1 MSHTVIAADLGT
13 AGIQL
18 ARFEVGF
25 RKSALLDTASLPGR
39 VSGRPEERI
48 PEQLERLARALAED
62 RYACEELVLGLPG
75 DALAFRL
82 LDLPFANP
90 RQIESVLGY
99 ELESQILDPVDD
111 LVVDFLVLGPA
122 PGSGSG
128 SGETRVLAAA
138 APKALVG
145 QIVKLSQE
153 LALPLRSLGAA
164 PLGYAALLLAELPEG
179 EAPPAGTALVVDL
192 GCEQTTLCALRDG
205 RPRMARTVGRGGRQL
220 TDAIAA
226 AFRLSE
232 EAAEQAKLESG
243 FVAHAGTGPM
253 SPSQAH
259 MSNAL
264 RKALAPLLRE
274 LRQTLAAYRAS
285 YGEDVERLWLC
296 GGGARLDGLR
306 EHLAEE
312 LALPVEPLPW
322 TERPNW
328 TEAAIPVEERDRLA
342 GAVGLG
348 LGAQA
353 PTTQVNFRRGEFAYR
368 SDFSFLRAKAL
379 HLGVAAGMVCLMA
392 GVNVYAS
399 LRGLHKEHAQ
409 LAAQLQKET
418 LALFGKERLDGAAIS
433 KELRAGPQGGR
444 LPIPSASA
452 FDLLEAISRE
462 VPPADKIHLDIEEL
476 NIKPKKTT
484 IKGTTATAQQVDDLT
499 DALKSKID
507 CFDEVQK
514 GKLVKRT
521 VTAPRPSRSAD
532 PDVDSDSGSGGS
544 GDTAASKDTGP
555 TELTQ
560 FTLTIKASCP

>member
-1 MSHTVIAADLGT
+1 MAHSVIAADLGT
-13 AGIQL
+13 TGIQL

-25 RKSALLDTASLPGR
+25 RKSALLDTASLPGA
-39 VSGRPEERI
+39 VVGRPEERI
-48 PEQLERLARALAED
+48 TLQLERLARAFAED
-62 RYACEELVLGLPG
+62 RLSCEELVLGLPG

-82 LDLPFANP
+82 LDLPFSNP

-99 ELESQILDPVDD
+99 ELESQILDPVDE
-111 LVVDFLVLGPA
+111 LVVDFLVVGPT
-122 PGSGSG
+122 PGSA
-128 SGETRVLAAA
+128 GETRVLAAA

-145 QIVKLSQE
+145 QIVKQAQE
-153 LALPLRSLGAA
+153 LALPLRSLGAS
-164 PLGYAALLLAELPEG
+164 PLGYAALLLADLPEG
-179 EAPPAGTALVVDL
+179 EAPPVGTALVVDL
-192 GCEQTTLCALRDG
+192 GGAQTTLCALRDG
-205 RPRMARTVGRGGRQL
+205 RPRLARTVGRGGRQL
-220 TDAIAA
+220 SEAVAA

-232 EAAEQAKLESG
+232 EAAEQAKRESG

-253 SPSQAH
+253 SPAQAR
-259 MSNAL
+259 MDATL

-296 GGGARLDGLR
+296 GGGARLDGLA

-312 LALPVEPLPW
+312 LGLPVGPLPW
-322 TERPNW
+322 AERPSW
-328 TEAAIPVEERDRLA
+328 PEAAVPAEERDRLA
-342 GAVGLG
+342 AVVGLG

-353 PTTQVNFRRGEFAYR
+353 PTTQVNFRKGEFAYR

-379 HLGVAAGMVCLMA
+379 HLGVAAGLVFAMA

-409 LAAQLQKET
+409 LAAQLEKET
-418 LALFGKERLDGAAIS
+418 LSLFGKPRLDGAAIS
-433 KELRAGPQGGR
+433 KELRAGPQGGQ

-452 FDLLEAISRE
+452 FDLLEGISRAA
-462 VPPADKIHLDIEEL
+462 PPADKIRLDIEEL
-476 NIKPKKTT
+476 SIKPKKTT
-484 IKGTTATAQQVDDLT
+484 LKGTTATAQQVDDLT
-499 DALKSKID
+499 DVLKSKID

-521 VTAPRPSRSAD
+521 VTAPRPARSS
-532 PDVDSDSGSGGS
+532 DSDSDGDSSAGD
-544 GDTAASKDTGP
+544 DTAAKDTGP

-560 FTLTIKASCP
+560 FNLTIKASCP